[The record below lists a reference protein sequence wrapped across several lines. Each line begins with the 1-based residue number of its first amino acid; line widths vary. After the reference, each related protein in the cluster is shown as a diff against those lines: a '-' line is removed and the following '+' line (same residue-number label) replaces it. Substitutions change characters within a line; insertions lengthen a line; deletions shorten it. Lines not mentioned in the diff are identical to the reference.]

1 MANPISA
8 FDRLREYV
16 FRYYGTPYRLA
27 VPEVESERHELFDHD
42 DGVWREPWVESIND
56 YELTGL
62 GFEAAVSKLGI
73 SADLAAFAR
82 CGLIAH
88 DDIFTHQRDALEH
101 SLAGRNVAVTA
112 GTGSG
117 KTESFLLPV
126 VSSLISESAAWTGTS
141 PTGSRWWDVGSN
153 WTPQRGSESGRAA
166 AIRALVLYPMNALV
180 EDQLVRLR
188 RALDSPQARSWLDSN
203 RGGHRFYFG
212 RYTGATPVAGDSAN
226 AGARNRLKRYLTD
239 IIRSS

>member
-1 MANPISA
+1 MKRQSA
-8 FDRLREYV
+8 
-16 FRYYGTPYRLA
+16 
-27 VPEVESERHELFDHD
+27 
-42 DGVWREPWVESIND
+42 
-56 YELTGL
+56 
-62 GFEAAVSKLGI
+62 KLGI

-82 CGLIAH
+82 CGLIAYE
-88 DDIFTHQRDALEH
+88 DIFTHQRDALAALPGREERGGNRWYGLRQDGIVPPPSCLLAH
-101 SLAGRNVAVTA
+101 LRVGGLDWYVSLRDHAG
-112 GTGSG
+112 GT
-117 KTESFLLPV
+117 
-126 VSSLISESAAWTGTS
+126 SAAG
-141 PTGSRWWDVGSN
+141 

-188 RALDSPQARSWLDSN
+188 RALDSPEARRWLDSN

-239 IIRSS
+239 ITRSS

>member
-1 MANPISA
+1 VANPISA
-8 FDRLREYV
+8 FDRLRENL

-27 VPEVESERHELFDHD
+27 EPEVERERHELFDHD

-56 YELTGL
+56 YELTGV
-62 GFEAAVSKLGI
+62 GFEAAVSKLGV
-73 SADLAAFAR
+73 SADLATFAR
-82 CGLIAH
+82 CGLIAY

-126 VSSLISESAAWTGTS
+126 ISSLISESTAWTGTS
-141 PTGSRWWDVGSN
+141 PTGSRWWDVGSG
-153 WTPQRGSESGRAA
+153 WTPQRAGESGRAA

-188 RALDSPQARSWLDSN
+188 RALDSPQARSWLASILGTVL
-203 RGGHRFYFG
+203 GGAVN
-212 RYTGATPVAGDSAN
+212 TVVPA
-226 AGARNRLKRYLTD
+226 
-239 IIRSS
+239 